1 MYTNPSQNIP
11 SKALSDAVQALR
23 DLPGVGE
30 RSAMRLALH
39 LLAQPQE
46 KLLSFGDAIRSLATD
61 IRYCSRCGVPCD
73 GELCPTCADPRRE
86 QNTVCVTETL
96 RDQMSIE
103 ATGSFRGVYHLL
115 GGHISP
121 IDGIGPSDLR
131 IRELTERIEEMQ
143 RTGTEKQPE
152 IILALSGDVEG
163 ETTALYLFRKL
174 EPYDVKV
181 STLARG
187 VSFGT
192 DLEYAD
198 SVTLGRALIQRIPFL
213 PK

>member
-1 MYTNPSQNIP
+1 MLTNPHENIP
-11 SKALSDAVQALR
+11 SKALLAAVESLR
-23 DLPGVGE
+23 DLPGVGN

-39 LLAQPQE
+39 LLSQPQE
-46 KLLSFGDAIRSLATD
+46 KLISFGKAIQALATD
-61 IRYCSRCGVPCD
+61 IRYCKRCGSPCD
-73 GELCPTCADPRRE
+73 GEVCPTCSNPRRD
-86 QNTVCVTETL
+86 QHTICVTETL

-103 ATGSFRGVYHLL
+103 ATGSFQGVYHLL

-131 IRELTERIEEMQ
+131 IAELTKRIRILLEEDPKEK
-143 RTGTEKQPE
+143 TEV
-152 IILALSGDVEG
+152 ILALSGDVEG
-163 ETTALYLFRKL
+163 ETTSLYLFRKL
-174 EPYDVKV
+174 EPFGIRV

-198 SVTLGRALIQRIPFL
+198 AVTLGRALVQRVPFQ